1 MSNNVNYKVS
11 GNIIMLLYAICYAF
25 RCYRQFSRGYFSI
38 DAGFEVDKSL
48 HVSKCLTVLVSHPER
63 KHYLSFYAIP

>member
-25 RCYRQFSRGYFSI
+25 RYIDATDISMLSRGYFSI

-48 HVSKCLTVLVSHPER
+48 HVSKCLTV
-63 KHYLSFYAIP
+63 